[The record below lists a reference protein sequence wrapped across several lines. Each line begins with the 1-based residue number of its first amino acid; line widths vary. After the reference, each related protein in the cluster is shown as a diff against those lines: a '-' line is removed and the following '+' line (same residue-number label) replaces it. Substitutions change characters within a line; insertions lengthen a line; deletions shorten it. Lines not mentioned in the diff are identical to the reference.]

1 MKKLMWILIAALF
14 AKNYQIFAIFL
25 VSESNFLRKFTFD
38 NTNKTCETSS
48 FKTRTLLRCAVFC
61 VQKDTC
67 LAILYD
73 NTDRE
78 CCLLDR
84 QLRVFNDVQPDGGNV
99 FDYFEKSANQTKLD
113 CKSGWENYSDSSYC
127 FVNEKSGWNIA
138 ERICSLMGAHLVGIE
153 SEHENEWLFT
163 RLGDYYEM
171 GYDDRWW
178 SGGTDG
184 ASEGSF
190 YWQHSKQGLDF
201 TYWNPNDPSGKTS
214 ENCVLL
220 LFFDKWQDF
229 PCMTESNFI
238 CEK

>member
-61 VQKDTC
+61 VQRDTC

-73 NTDRE
+73 NTGRE

-99 FDYFEKSANQTKLD
+99 FDYFEKSANRKYKYL
-113 CKSGWENYSDSSYC
+113 S
-127 FVNEKSGWNIA
+127 F
-138 ERICSLMGAHLVGIE
+138 LM
-153 SEHENEWLFT
+153 
-163 RLGDYYEM
+163 
-171 GYDDRWW
+171 
-178 SGGTDG
+178 
-184 ASEGSF
+184 
-190 YWQHSKQGLDF
+190 
-201 TYWNPNDPSGKTS
+201 
-214 ENCVLL
+214 
-220 LFFDKWQDF
+220 
-229 PCMTESNFI
+229 
-238 CEK
+238 